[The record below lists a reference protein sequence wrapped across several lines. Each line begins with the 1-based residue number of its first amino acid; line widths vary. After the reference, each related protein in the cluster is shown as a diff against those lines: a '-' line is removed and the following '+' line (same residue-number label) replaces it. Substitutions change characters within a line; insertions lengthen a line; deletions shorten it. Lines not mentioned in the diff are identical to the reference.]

1 MLLVSEMR
9 PGVGCLL
16 CAGSWLR
23 RGGHSSLPL
32 AGGPED
38 ALERKGVGGG
48 AWLQGPLAG
57 GGASA
62 ATVHQARQRRGLAV
76 HRSGDSRGEGSA
88 PPWRSFGSGGGGRG
102 GRASQLGVG
111 LRCPD
116 QATTRETDGAGRR
129 RPPRLVRGA
138 PDPRWL
144 VLSWKAHQ
152 WPRGPVAA
160 EAVVWLLGW
169 RRQRLWA
176 EHPWSPVSWPP
187 ALGVSTLL
195 TGLHA
200 GRDQSASA
208 RGLFLG
214 FRRGACGRHG
224 CGVDSPAVEAE
235 SAPGGPGGWKRR
247 HRGWPC

>member
-1 MLLVSEMR
+1 MVPRPLPGAVSAWTSQAPTWGSSQPKGRAGDAAGWEMLLVSEMR

-23 RGGHSSLPL
+23 REGHSSLPL

-38 ALERKGVGGG
+38 ALERKGVSGR

-62 ATVHQARQRRGLAV
+62 ATVHQARQRRGLGCAQEW
-76 HRSGDSRGEGSA
+76 GLPGRGLGPTMALPQGQGSA
-88 PPWRSFGSGGGGRG
+88 PPWRSFGSGGVGGG

-129 RPPRLVRGA
+129 HPPRLVRGA

-152 WPRGPVAA
+152 WPGGPSP
-160 EAVVWLLGW
+160 L
-169 RRQRLWA
+169 RLWFG
-176 EHPWSPVSWPP
+176 SW
-187 ALGVSTLL
+187 
-195 TGLHA
+195 A
-200 GRDQSASA
+200 G
-208 RGLFLG
+208 G
-214 FRRGACGRHG
+214 GRG
-224 CGVDSPAVEAE
+224 CGPSIC
-235 SAPGGPGGWKRR
+235 GLL
-247 HRGWPC
+247 